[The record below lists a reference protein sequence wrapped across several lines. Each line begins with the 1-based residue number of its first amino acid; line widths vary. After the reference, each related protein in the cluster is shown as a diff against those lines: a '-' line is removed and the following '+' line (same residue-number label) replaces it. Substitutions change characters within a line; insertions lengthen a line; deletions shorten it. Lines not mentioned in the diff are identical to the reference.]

1 MLFNRDDLTRKH
13 KEIYFE
19 SEFDEIDFNSIKFQS
34 LSKKINVKYDGFNFI
49 KNKIMLDMINRFEA
63 FQPNSYQHLINN
75 TFFYAIDRNPIPVI
89 GDATRFGCIVNNMA
103 YYIDYDPYSYSIK
116 ERVGHF
122 YIPKELLDSW
132 FYYCINWSSVEAVLN
147 MEKRNLPSLL
157 LMPVHNLIKGF
168 EDKNTLPQYVD
179 FLEGKFNHL
188 FRQSYQ
194 DEKFNNGGKYFE
206 LRNLLDTR
214 ANDDWSESGFQLF
227 VSSHNNERNVYIVPR
242 ANIFKIKKLSN
253 PAEAIDH
260 YAAHIFSRKEGE
272 FDFMQFAEDF

>member
-1 MLFNRDDLTRKH
+1 MLFNRDNLIRKH

-19 SEFDEIDFNSIKFQS
+19 SEFDKIDFNSIKFQS
-34 LSKKINVKYDGFNFI
+34 ISKEINVKYDGFNFI
-49 KNKIMLDMINRFEA
+49 RNKTMLDMINRFEA
-63 FQPNSYQHLINN
+63 FQPNSYQYLINN
-75 TFFYAIDRNPIPVI
+75 TFFYAVDRNPIPVI
-89 GDATRFGCIVNNMA
+89 GDSTRFGCIVNNMA

-122 YIPKELLDSW
+122 YIPKELLNSW
-132 FYYCINWSSVEAVLN
+132 FYYCSNWSSVEAVLN

-179 FLEGKFNHL
+179 FLEVKFNHL

-194 DEKFNNGGKYFE
+194 DEKFNNIGKYFE